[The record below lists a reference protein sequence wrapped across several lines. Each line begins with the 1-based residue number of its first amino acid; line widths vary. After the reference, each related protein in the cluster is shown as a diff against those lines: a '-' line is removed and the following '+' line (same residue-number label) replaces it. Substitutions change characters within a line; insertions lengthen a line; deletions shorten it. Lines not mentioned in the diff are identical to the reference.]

1 MILLLDWSGSMQKHI
16 LPTVEQ
22 LLNLTLFCKKI
33 NIPFSVYAF
42 MNNHRDDKDQYSQSG
57 FQVSNKTLLPDSST
71 KLVQLF
77 SHKQSKV
84 DYMRV
89 ATILHR
95 TCNVL

>member
-1 MILLLDWSGSMQKHI
+1 
-16 LPTVEQ
+16 
-22 LLNLTLFCKKI
+22 
-33 NIPFSVYAF
+33 

-57 FQVSNKTLLPDSST
+57 FQVSNKTLLPDATT

-95 TCNVL
+95 AAMYFGDYYSHRRDYLMGEDNSGTFYFR